1 MKKLD
6 RAIII
11 ISRIVEVFLWV
22 GCGLSIIITILFATG
37 KLNLVRYFTSAT
49 PETPILTSYGFTLNT
64 LDAAGK
70 PMIGAF
76 VLFFIT
82 LVITF
87 ALMALCARNVYLI
100 FKTSQGLTAFSKGKT
115 PFQEDN
121 IRMVREIGVFL
132 IAIPAVQLVMSF
144 IATLALGLDAVESS
158 VNLAGVFVGLVV
170 LALSR
175 YFAYGAQLQD
185 DVDGLV

>member
-11 ISRIVEVFLWV
+11 ISKIIEVFMWV
-22 GCGLSIIITILFATG
+22 GCALSAVITLLFATG
-37 KLNLVRYFTSAT
+37 KLNLVRYFTDVT
-49 PETPILTSYGFTLNT
+49 PESTILTSNGFVLNT
-64 LDAAGK
+64 LDASGK
-70 PMIGAF
+70 PMTGAF

-82 LVITF
+82 LAITL
-87 ALMALCARNVYLI
+87 ALMALCARNVHLI

-144 IATLALGLDAVESS
+144 IATLALGPDAVESS

>member
-11 ISRIVEVFLWV
+11 ISRIIEVFMWV
-22 GCGLSIIITILFATG
+22 GCGLSIIITILFASG
-37 KLNLVRYFTSAT
+37 KLNLLRYFTDVTA
-49 PETPILTSYGFTLNT
+49 ETPILTSNGFTLNA

-82 LVITF
+82 LVITL
-87 ALMALCARNVYLI
+87 ALMALCARNVHLI

-115 PFQEDN
+115 PFQPDN
-121 IRMVREIGVFL
+121 IRMVREIGIFL
-132 IAIPAVQLVMSF
+132 IAIPAVQLVMSA
-144 IATLALGLDAVESS
+144 IATLALGPDAVESG
-158 VNLAGVFVGLVV
+158 VNLVGVFIGLVV
-170 LALSR
+170 LAVSR
-175 YFAYGAQLQD
+175 YFAYGMELQN